1 MPLTIVNPAPARSF
15 AISSVI
21 RRPDG
26 VARRPPTIAT
36 AVFAA
41 SIIAFAYSSILWL
54 SLPLLY
60 LVGFGFEVVGDRQLA
75 RFRADPSRRGQV
87 LDWGLWRYTRHPNY
101 FGELLCWWGVFLF
114 TAGQLAGLDL
124 ALGLVGPLS
133 ITGVLVFLTGIP
145 PLEASADAKWGADP
159 AYQAY
164 KRATPVLVPW
174 PRKGS
179 WT

>member
-1 MPLTIVNPAPARSF
+1 MACRNNRTENDVGSRFSETTSGVVSLGVGIWALGLVIEAVADQQKFAFKKAGRARWTD
-15 AISSVI
+15 V
-21 RRPDG
+21 
-26 VARRPPTIAT
+26 
-36 AVFAA
+36 
-41 SIIAFAYSSILWL
+41 
-54 SLPLLY
+54 
-60 LVGFGFEVVGDRQLA
+60 
-75 RFRADPSRRGQV
+75 
-87 LDWGLWRYTRHPNY
+87 GLWRLSRHPNY

-114 TAGQLAGLDL
+114 TAGQLTGLDL